1 MAKIKKKYRG
11 VRYVAKVLKKYY
23 PKRYKNQREALG
35 KAREVFENLQ
45 SQGRK
50 VRVVDVLD
58 LTRKHRVKVE
68 IKKPTAPTE
77 APPLF
82 YKFYLDTYYFDLQ
95 DYPSFI
101 HSASKEITFT
111 SKLFN
116 EGVEEVKGGSR
127 PNYHKTFSGFVDFIN
142 KNLTSRDD
150 AYEYLVKGTPPE
162 WNEEQKRWESRIISV
177 DSTGLETDFG
187 YEPTPSKP
195 ITKEEVQ
202 EIDKKIKETPKTE
215 PKPETP
221 KETPISE
228 SLREKEIQL
237 ELSKS
242 EERKQIREMFLKGL
256 LTKKEYKDELD
267 LINKK

>member
-1 MAKIKKKYRG
+1 MAKIKKKYKG

-35 KAREVFENLQ
+35 KAKEVFQSLQ
-45 SQGRK
+45 DQGRK
-50 VRVVDVLD
+50 TRVTDILD
-58 LTRKHRVKVE
+58 LTRKHRVKIE
-68 IKKPTAPTE
+68 LKKPE
-77 APPLF
+77 APGTPPLLN

-95 DYPSFI
+95 DYPSNI
-101 HSASKEITFT
+101 HTTTNEITFV
-111 SKLFN
+111 SNLFN
-116 EGVEEVKGGSR
+116 EGVTEIRGGSR

-150 AYEYLVKGTPPE
+150 AYEYLVKGTAPE
-162 WNEEQKRWESRIISV
+162 WNPEKERWESRIISI

-187 YEPTPSKP
+187 YEPTPSKE
-195 ITKEEVQ
+195 ITKEELK
-202 EIDKKIKETPKTE
+202 EIDKKLKEQEKTIPPPKEE
-215 PKPETP
+215 PK
-221 KETPISE
+221 SE

-256 LTKKEYKDELD
+256 LTKEEYKEELD
-267 LINKK
+267 FINKK

>member
-23 PKRYKNQREALG
+23 PKRYKNQKEALG

-45 SQGRK
+45 SQGKK
-50 VRVVDVLD
+50 VRVVDVLN
-58 LTRKHRVKVE
+58 LTRKKRVKVE
-68 IKKPTAPTE
+68 IKKSTAPGK
-77 APPLF
+77 PPLLN

-95 DYPSFI
+95 DYPTNI
-101 HSASKEITFT
+101 HNTTKEITFT

-116 EGVEEVKGGSR
+116 QGVEEVKGGSR

-142 KNLTSRDD
+142 KNLTSRDE

-162 WNEEQKRWESRIISV
+162 WNEEKQQWESRIISI

-187 YEPTPSKP
+187 YEPTPSKAL
-195 ITKEEVQ
+195 TKEEVQ
-202 EIDKKIKETPKTE
+202 EIDKKIKETLKSE
-215 PKPETP
+215 PPP
-221 KETPISE
+221 KEIPKSE
-228 SLREKEIQL
+228 SLREKEIEL

-256 LTKKEYKDELD
+256 LTKKEYKEELD